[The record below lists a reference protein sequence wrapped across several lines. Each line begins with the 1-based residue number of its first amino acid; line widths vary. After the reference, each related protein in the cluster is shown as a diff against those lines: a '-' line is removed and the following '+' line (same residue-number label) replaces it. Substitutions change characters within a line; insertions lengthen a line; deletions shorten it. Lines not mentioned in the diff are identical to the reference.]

1 MLSLVW
7 PENYKV
13 GDSLV
18 LSSPSK
24 WRHLDTLRRDH
35 TFGLTSDYL
44 IFHHLVLSQPPN
56 PPSGRY
62 GIIWPFVICPKCPKL
77 VYVNI
82 LTKGFPNTIKPPSAV
97 AGVWTG
103 ITSCAFLFFCS
114 TKEKEKTG
122 KCYWTVHMLAS
133 TGRRR
138 CTEHHPALLRSQCTA
153 VFFLSQI
160 NIAFASNLRKK
171 MPSGRCGRGL
181 GGWRPFPSS
190 VD

>member
-1 MLSLVW
+1 METSGHTEKRSHIWPHIGLSHLPPPSLV
-7 PENYKV
+7 PNLQIP
-13 GDSLV
+13 LV
-18 LSSPSK
+18 AGM
-24 WRHLDTLRRDH
+24 
-35 TFGLTSDYL
+35 GLY
-44 IFHHLVLSQPPN
+44 
-56 PPSGRY
+56 
-62 GIIWPFVICPKCPKL
+62 VICPKCPKL
-77 VYVNI
+77 VYVYI

-122 KCYWTVHMLAS
+122 KCYWTVHMLAN

-138 CTEHHPALLRSQCTA
+138 CREHHPALRSQCTA